1 MLKNHIQQ
9 IRKILQYRNSRIPQ
23 DKHSDKAILQTPP
36 MSTSCVFWASLETN
50 FIRKTCIFQCGAKL
64 RRIESVAK
72 PKRKQLAANTN
83 QNSKQITGSRRGKMG
98 ATKSRL
104 VLILVFLL
112 IAWESGASFSNQLPC
127 EVKQSKAKP
136 KQTRIT
142 FDTQQHRV
150 ALNVSHFYQWLWLS
164 EKNILELQITEWK
177 CEWSSQLWTL
187 VKQ

>member
-64 RRIESVAK
+64 RRIKSVAK

-83 QNSKQITGSRRGKMG
+83 QNSKQKTGSKARENGCDQVTIGFDFR
-98 ATKSRL
+98 
-104 VLILVFLL
+104 
-112 IAWESGASFSNQLPC
+112 FSSHCLRKWGEFFQPIT
-127 EVKQSKAKP
+127 ERSKAKP

-142 FDTQQHRV
+142 FDTQHRV
-150 ALNVSHFYQWLWLS
+150 ALNVSHFCKWLWLYK
-164 EKNILELQITEWK
+164 ENIFELQIKEWK
-177 CEWSSQLWTL
+177 CEWAAINTS
-187 VKQ
+187 

>member
-64 RRIESVAK
+64 RRIKSVAK

-83 QNSKQITGSRRGKMG
+83 QNSKQITGSRGGKMG

-104 VLILVFLL
+104 VLIFVFLL
-112 IAWESGASFSNQLPC
+112 IAWESGASFSNQSPS
-127 EVKQSKAKP
+127 EVKRSQSKP
-136 KQTRIT
+136 ELLLT
-142 FDTQQHRV
+142 
-150 ALNVSHFYQWLWLS
+150 LNNTESH
-164 EKNILELQITEWK
+164 
-177 CEWSSQLWTL
+177 
-187 VKQ
+187 